1 MSYSLLNES
10 GDLLT
15 YPDNSLI
22 GIIDTYSDAKAA
34 LKELSKAGF
43 AEDEIGI
50 LCCAEGTKQVDADGR
65 EHGVWGK
72 IAAVIREFGDVD
84 NEQKRRHEKELRAGH
99 FMVAVRAE
107 EDDERQKALDI
118 LKSNGG
124 HFINFYSPW
133 EVKGLEP

>member
-22 GIIDTYSDAKAA
+22 GIIDNYSDARAA
-34 LKELSKAGF
+34 LKELSEAGF

-50 LCCAEGTKQVDADGR
+50 LCCAEGTKEIDADGDK
-65 EHGVWGK
+65 HGVLGK

-84 NEQKRRHEKELRAGH
+84 NEQKRQHERELRAGH

-107 EDDERQKALDI
+107 EEGARDKALEI
-118 LKSNGG
+118 LKSKGG

-133 EVKGLEP
+133 QVKGIEP